1 MKRREVFDRPF
12 RSLHPHSY
20 LSLFRTDFICNEANS
35 KLYFLLH
42 GNRFAAKNAC
52 PAGGAHP
59 PKSVAFG
66 NHAGND

>member
-1 MKRREVFDRPF
+1 MKRREVSDRHF
-12 RSLHPHSY
+12 CSLPSLSY
-20 LSLFRTDFICNEANS
+20 LSLFRTDFICAIANS

-52 PAGGAHP
+52 PARGTHP

-66 NHAGND
+66 NHLGQ